1 MIRRTMQKEEL
12 LKYLETNADENST
25 IEQIV
30 ATFAKMRE
38 MPIDG
43 VCEYARNQKPLKL
56 EIDLG
61 ET

>member
-1 MIRRTMQKEEL
+1 MQKEEL
-12 LKYLETNADENST
+12 LKYLETNVDENST

-43 VCEYARNQKPLKL
+43 VGEYPGDQKRLKL
-56 EIDLG
+56 EMGLG

>member
-12 LKYLETNADENST
+12 LKYLETNVDENST

-43 VCEYARNQKPLKL
+43 VDEYDDMILFEAYAENGKKS
-56 EIDLG
+56 
-61 ET
+61 

>member
-25 IEQIV
+25 IGQIV

-43 VCEYARNQKPLKL
+43 VGEYAGNQKPLKI
-56 EIDLG
+56 EIDLV

>member
-30 ATFAKMRE
+30 ATFAKMRK

-43 VCEYARNQKPLKL
+43 VGEYAGNQKPLKI

>member
-1 MIRRTMQKEEL
+1 MIRRTMHKEEL

-25 IEQIV
+25 IEQIA

-43 VCEYARNQKPLKL
+43 VDEYAGNQKPLKL
-56 EIDLG
+56 EIDLD

>member
-1 MIRRTMQKEEL
+1 MIRRTMQKGEL
-12 LKYLETNADENST
+12 LKYLETNADKNST

-43 VCEYARNQKPLKL
+43 VDEYDGNQKPLKL

>member
-43 VCEYARNQKPLKL
+43 VDEYA
-56 EIDLG
+56 
-61 ET
+61 

>member
-1 MIRRTMQKEEL
+1 MQKEEL

-25 IEQIV
+25 IEQIA

-43 VCEYARNQKPLKL
+43 AGEYAGNQKPLKL